1 MVLPAPGGPLTTTS
15 VGSEVTPVANQD
27 ADRYASDPSGAVR
40 IARDGED
47 REAYTRAEHDLVQ
60 RVLGARQE

>member
-1 MVLPAPGGPLTTTS
+1 M
-15 VGSEVTPVANQD
+15 GSEVTPVANQD